1 MCVTICSENTPQRY
15 LSVAKECMHQIQ
27 SCMDSPSV
35 TTPFQFNHGQCEYL
49 IQKLK
54 SAVEIAEE
62 CILSHSGEHRGNC
75 LKIFKLLSWL
85 AKEIESFVEDCRKKN
100 WIEAA
105 MLFTNMSE
113 HVSSLGFDLELS
125 TKLLSSRKLFRHILD
140 ELEEMRPAVV
150 SLVKER
156 ALGDQRTLL
165 KRLETHMS
173 HSSNSN
179 NLDQQLA
186 SCLHGR
192 LTQILSGTVQF
203 SIWEVDHAKSVERL
217 GSTQLG
223 RGAFGEVRKTRWF
236 RFEVAEKIFYGSNHP
251 SFKNEVEIL
260 AGLAHPN
267 IVPLLGYA
275 IDNNRYSII
284 MELMDG
290 DLFHLMQDRMHH
302 KKSHDG
308 PFTIFEAVDIM
319 LQIGEGM
326 VYLHN
331 NKIVHRDVKSQ
342 NILFKKKKY
351 IDGSEHICAKLADFG
366 LSKTKENSSTFSN
379 QTPNTGT
386 TRWMAPELM
395 SRGQVGSKVK
405 SFPFQLDVYSFGM
418 LCYEILTG
426 AVPFSNTCSHIEVK
440 RKVLDGV
447 RPSLPEQCPDEL
459 KVLIQGCW
467 HAEASLRPL
476 FSDICKSLRRLRCSL
491 MTCSLMVGVESVYH
505 DGDIH
510 CLAPP
515 SLEVPKKKQGP
526 VTRRL
531 RAAPLTRPRKRAS
544 SPSDNMD
551 EGSRHESG
559 FTSTE
564 NSSSI
569 MMGDYFLS
577 SNSSSGTVGEAEK
590 AEALKLASM
599 LGKKKICLR

>member
-1 MCVTICSENTPQRY
+1 MAQRLWNVIQAVTRFSKTVENTPQRY

-62 CILSHSGEHRGNC
+62 CILSHS
-75 LKIFKLLSWL
+75 
-85 AKEIESFVEDCRKKN
+85 
-100 WIEAA
+100 
-105 MLFTNMSE
+105 
-113 HVSSLGFDLELS
+113 GFDLELS

-440 RKVLDGV
+440 RKVW
-447 RPSLPEQCPDEL
+447 
-459 KVLIQGCW
+459 KVSITMG
-467 HAEASLRPL
+467 
-476 FSDICKSLRRLRCSL
+476 
-491 MTCSLMVGVESVYH
+491 
-505 DGDIH
+505 
-510 CLAPP
+510 
-515 SLEVPKKKQGP
+515 
-526 VTRRL
+526 
-531 RAAPLTRPRKRAS
+531 
-544 SPSDNMD
+544 
-551 EGSRHESG
+551 
-559 FTSTE
+559 TST
-564 NSSSI
+564 
-569 MMGDYFLS
+569 
-577 SNSSSGTVGEAEK
+577 V
-590 AEALKLASM
+590 
-599 LGKKKICLR
+599 